1 MCPTGACSEV
11 LLLQVCRETS
21 HLELTLLP
29 NHLNINSFCIYT
41 ISRCAKAFCFIPLM
55 SHSGQRL
62 CLLIFWLSCI
72 FDAEVKEAWKQ
83 FWVDFVIYNILRKSS
98 NVPESF
104 RLRLHPPFG
113 RVRPWFSHPAG
124 NCPRGRGRPR
134 LSVILFRVAR
144 ASWHYLIAVCKR
156 FSDFYNFDTLKTVFF
171 SIITSLA
178 ELWIAFKLFNFDTM
192 KTAGLY

>member
-1 MCPTGACSEV
+1 MYSSDRPFAGVA
-11 LLLQVCRETS
+11 LLCTPAVVKPHYTHLWGTSVTAGVPGNVTPGIDASAEPLKYQQLLHIHHFQVCEGI
-21 HLELTLLP
+21 LL
-29 NHLNINSFCIYT
+29 HSVDV
-41 ISRCAKAFCFIPLM
+41 AFR
-55 SHSGQRL
+55 QRL

-156 FSDFYNFDTLKTVFF
+156 FSDFYNFDTLKTVNRR
-171 SIITSLA
+171 IQ
-178 ELWIAFKLFNFDTM
+178 
-192 KTAGLY
+192 